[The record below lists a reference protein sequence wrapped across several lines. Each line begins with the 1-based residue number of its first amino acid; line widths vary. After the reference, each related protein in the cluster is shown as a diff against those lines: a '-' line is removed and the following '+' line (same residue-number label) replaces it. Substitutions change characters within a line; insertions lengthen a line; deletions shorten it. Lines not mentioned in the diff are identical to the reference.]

1 MKLGGA
7 AGVVTKVP
15 MIIPRVRRA
24 LGFMRVAQLPGLAR
38 RILGFRHV
46 QITDFLPDQSP
57 EDLARLRAITERV
70 RFRDQVRRAPAIL
83 VFGVLPRSGTNYV
96 RDVLAL
102 HPDVRADAGRLYEF
116 PLLDAMDAFGAA
128 QAEFIE
134 IYPRNAE
141 VMHPNELGAIL
152 AAAWIGDLQRSAGE
166 GERILLKNPHVRNLT
181 LATTL
186 FPGDKIV
193 LVLRDGRDVVDSSL
207 KTFGGSSLLR
217 KSFGQLAWEWRCA
230 AEAIL
235 SFCNEGSSQHPDVM
249 VLRYE
254 DLMTETDATLSQ
266 LLRHVALD
274 EARFDRGAFDA
285 LPVRGSS
292 RSGLS
297 ADDRWR
303 PEERDKNFNPLQR
316 WRSWNNRRKAAFDR
330 IAGDV
335 LTRAGYPPTF

>member
-1 MKLGGA
+1 
-7 AGVVTKVP
+7 
-15 MIIPRVRRA
+15 MIIERMKHA
-24 LGFMRVAQLPGLAR
+24 MGFVRVAQTPRLVR

-46 QITDFLPDQSP
+46 QLDDFLSHHSA
-57 EDLARLRAITERV
+57 EELARLRAIVERV
-70 RFRDQVRRAPAIL
+70 RFRDQPRHAPAIL
-83 VFGVLPRSGTNYV
+83 IFGVLPRSGTNYV

-134 IYPRNAE
+134 IFPRNAE
-141 VMHPNELGAIL
+141 VLRQNELGAML
-152 AAAWIGDLQRSAGE
+152 AAAWMSDLQRSVDDG
-166 GERILLKNPHVRNLT
+166 GRILLKNPHVRNVT
-181 LATTL
+181 LATAL

-193 LVLRDGRDVVDSSL
+193 LVLRDGRDVVDASL
-207 KTFGGSSLLR
+207 KTFGGSRLLR
-217 KSFGQLAWEWRCA
+217 KSFSQLAWEWRCA

-235 SFCNEGSSQHPDVM
+235 SFRSDGDRRHPDVM

-254 DLMTETDATLSQ
+254 DLLTETDATLSR

-274 EARFDRGAFDA
+274 EAKFDRGAFDA

-292 RSGLS
+292 RSSLS
-297 ADDRWR
+297 DDDRWR
-303 PEERDKNFNPLQR
+303 PEQRDKDFNPLQR
-316 WRSWNNRRKAAFDR
+316 WRTWSTRRKAAFDR

-335 LTRAGYPPTF
+335 LARAGYPPTF